1 MTTFRFYRHR
11 RYPAFRL
18 VLRAGDEFP
27 SETHADDWEQTRVRQ
42 EEDVSTDVL
51 SDIRSRG
58 YALFMLGAEFSQI
71 PPSSQSRRRDCE
83 NGGSALLDT
92 GFRESA
98 VGPDVDRMETLTL
111 RPAGGADSSMLYAL
125 HKATMRQ
132 YVEAVYGPW
141 DDEVQF
147 ARHEEWLQ
155 RSHPQVI
162 QCGAEPVGV
171 IDWVWRDHDLY
182 LGRIEVRPDLQGSG
196 IGTRVLRH
204 LAAKAARSSKPL
216 VLEVIDVNPARRL
229 YERLGFEPFKTVG
242 RKVHLRMNTAA
253 IDRSEVA
260 EIDET

>member
-1 MTTFRFYRHR
+1 MTTFSFYRHR
-11 RYPAFRL
+11 RVPAFRL

-42 EEDVSTDVL
+42 EEDISTDVL
-51 SDIRSRG
+51 SDVRSRG
-58 YALFMLGAEFSQI
+58 YALFMLGADFSQI
-71 PPSSQSRRRDCE
+71 PPSRSRRGDSG
-83 NGGSALLDT
+83 NVGSALLDK
-92 GFRESA
+92 GSRESA
-98 VGPDVDRMETLTL
+98 IGTNVDPVETLTL
-111 RPAGGADSSMLYAL
+111 RPAEGADSSMLYAL

-132 YVEAVYGPW
+132 YVEAIYGPW
-141 DDEVQF
+141 DDDVQF

-162 QCGAEPVGV
+162 QCGGEPVGV

-204 LAAKAARSSKPL
+204 LAAKAAGRSKPL
-216 VLEVIDVNPARRL
+216 VLEVIDINPARRL
-229 YERLGFEPFKTVG
+229 YERLGFEPFKRVG
-242 RKVHLRMNTAA
+242 RKIHLRMNTAA
-253 IDRSEVA
+253 IDLSKAA

>member
-1 MTTFRFYRHR
+1 MATFRFYRHR
-11 RYPAFRL
+11 RVPAFRL

-27 SETHADDWEQTRVRQ
+27 SETHADDWEQTRERQ
-42 EEDVSTDVL
+42 EEDISTDVL
-51 SDIRSRG
+51 SDVRRRG
-58 YALFMLGAEFSQI
+58 YALFRLGAEFSQI
-71 PPSSQSRRRDCE
+71 PPSRSRRD
-83 NGGSALLDT
+83 GSGNPGAAPLDK
-92 GFRESA
+92 GFRESN
-98 VGPDVDRMETLTL
+98 VGPNVDRVETLTL
-111 RPAGGADSSMLYAL
+111 RPAEVADSSKLYAL

-182 LGRIEVRPDLQGSG
+182 LGRIEIRPDLQGSG

-204 LAAKAARSSKPL
+204 LAAKAARNSKPL

-242 RKVHLRMNTAA
+242 RKIHLRMNTAT